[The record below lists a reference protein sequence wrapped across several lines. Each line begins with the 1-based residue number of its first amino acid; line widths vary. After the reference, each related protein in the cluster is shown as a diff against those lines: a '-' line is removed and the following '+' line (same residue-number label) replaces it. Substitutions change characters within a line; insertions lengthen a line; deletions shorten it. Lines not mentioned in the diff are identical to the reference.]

1 MTLIKAIVLPSIVAR
16 VFATMNIQLKNLNV
30 SPFLGDVPG
39 FTHPKFLIFFA
50 TKLNKDILNCD
61 II

>member
-1 MTLIKAIVLPSIVAR
+1 MTLIKAIVLASIVAR
-16 VFATMNIQLKNLNV
+16 VFATTNIQLKNLNV
-30 SPFLGDVPG
+30 HL
-39 FTHPKFLIFFA
+39 THPKVLIFFA